1 MTMNPFMFM
10 LKRLRISE
18 SRASSSFEGYAEREQ
33 ARPKV
38 KDGHE
43 AKYNVEPEV
52 TQVYNHGFKKSE
64 IKMIESVV
72 EENVEVIIDRW
83 KTYFGQE

>member
-1 MTMNPFMFM
+1 MTMNLSMFM

-38 KDGHE
+38 K
-43 AKYNVEPEV
+43 A
-52 TQVYNHGFKKSE
+52 
-64 IKMIESVV
+64 
-72 EENVEVIIDRW
+72 
-83 KTYFGQE
+83 

>member
-1 MTMNPFMFM
+1 MPTVFILFGFIFKFYSVDHGP
-10 LKRLRISE
+10 IHVHVE
-18 SRASSSFEGYAEREQ
+18 
-33 ARPKV
+33 
-38 KDGHE
+38 KDGQGG
-43 AKYNVEPEV
+43 KYNVIPEV

-64 IKMIESVV
+64 IKMIESVI

>member
-1 MTMNPFMFM
+1 MPTIFILFGFIFKFYSDDHEP
-10 LKRLRISE
+10 IHVHVE
-18 SRASSSFEGYAEREQ
+18 
-33 ARPKV
+33 

-64 IKMIESVV
+64 IKMIESVI